1 MLNTIVAGAF
11 VLGVVVLVHEFGH
24 FIVAKWGGVF
34 VKTFSIGFG
43 KKVLKRRFGD
53 TVYAISILPFGG
65 YVKFAGETEYY
76 DDVDHEEEEE
86 EKIAGPNDEV
96 PDSQIPRDRY
106 FTTRPIAIRAAVLFA
121 GPFMNYLLAV
131 VLFIGMT
138 WILGG
143 QVYPT
148 TTVGQVSEGSA
159 AESAG
164 IRPGDQF
171 VSIDGEPVGNWGD
184 VLSELYEDVGTVKTF
199 VLERDGAEFE
209 LTFAASAGEDGTH
222 LYGVVADVPARI
234 GRVKRGKPASKAGIR
249 KGDYIVAINDTAMT
263 SWDQMQKKISSS
275 PETPLYVEW
284 THDGVARADTIVPRA
299 IKAIKP
305 GTMSEFV
312 VVGQIGLTP
321 YMVQRRESLP
331 ASIVQGVTTANE
343 MIVRIVG
350 YLGLLVT
357 GQMGVETLGGPILIT
372 QMAGDVARWGFDYLL
387 GFLAFFSINLC
398 IFNLMPLLPFDGGHL
413 ALLGYEAVVRRPVN
427 RRLREIFAQAGFV
440 LIILLMAFVI
450 MLDINRCSGSSPG
463 LF

>member
-11 VLGVVVLVHEFGH
+11 VLGVVVFVHEFGH

-34 VKTFSIGFG
+34 VKTFSLGFG
-43 KKVLKRRFGD
+43 KKILKRRFGE
-53 TVYAISILPFGG
+53 TEYAISILPFGG

-76 DDVDHEEEEE
+76 DDADHEDEE
-86 EKIAGPNDEV
+86 EKNAGPNDEV
-96 PDSQIPRDRY
+96 PDSQIPRERY

-159 AESAG
+159 ADSAG
-164 IRPGDQF
+164 IRSGDQF

-184 VLSELYEDVGTVKTF
+184 VLTELYEDAGTVKTF
-199 VLERDGAEFE
+199 VMERDGAEFE
-209 LTFAASAGEDGTH
+209 ITFAASEGEDGAH
-222 LYGVVADVPARI
+222 RYGVVADVPARI
-234 GRVKRGKPASKAGIR
+234 GRVKRGKPAFEAGIL

-284 THDGVARADTIVPRA
+284 THDGVARADTIVPQA

-312 VVGQIGLTP
+312 VVGQIGLSP
-321 YMVQRRESLP
+321 YMVQRRQSLP
-331 ASIVQGVTTANE
+331 TSIIQGVTTANE

-350 YLGLLVT
+350 YLGLLGT
-357 GQMGVETLGGPILIT
+357 GKMGVETLGGPILIT

-427 RRLREIFAQAGFV
+427 RRLRELFAQAGFV